1 MEIAGAQSAYRV
13 LDVLTEVSLNPGS
26 TAGEVAKATSLT
38 APTAHRLLR
47 VLCDRGFAVQNEA
60 GKYVPGPQM
69 RVLVG
74 DRVDHATL
82 EEIGRPLLAQLRDRA
97 TETVFLAVREGLQ
110 LTYLV
115 VMTSSHSV
123 QMYGEVGQQIPLHA
137 TSQGKVILA
146 FLPPGVG
153 ERIIDQLEMPRYTRP
168 PSPLPRS
175 CTRRCHEFAATG
187 TPSTSRSVSSACGP
201 SPHRCSILRATWWPR
216 CAWVGPSSASP
227 KRTCVGSSPTW
238 RARPPKP
245 SAPNCCGG
253 SNPWSS
259 WPTSTASGPFSE
271 ATGHEDI
278 PRYGDRGPCR
288 ALGSGLRRHHRGLR
302 PAVGDH
308 NPIHEDAD
316 YAAGTRF
323 GRPVAHGM
331 LVAGYVQTALTRLVA
346 PGGLS
351 TSYQFDL
358 LAPAFEGAAITAQAV
373 CAQLIRWPDGPHS
386 PSQSST
392 TPLGSS

>member
-13 LDVLTEVSLNPGS
+13 LDVLTEVSLNPGA
-26 TAGEVAKATSLT
+26 TAGEVAKATNLT

-82 EEIGRPLLAQLRDRA
+82 EEIGRPLLAQLRDRS

-153 ERIIDQLEMPRYTRP
+153 ERIIDQLEMPRYT
-168 PSPLPRS
+168 
-175 CTRRCHEFAATG
+175 
-187 TPSTSRSVSSACGP
+187 PSTITSATELHEAMSRIRRDGYALNLEERELGVRSVAAPVLDP
-201 SPHRCSILRATWWPR
+201 SGN
-216 CAWVGPSSASP
+216 VVASV
-227 KRTCVGSSPTW
+227 CVGGPIFRFTEEDL
-238 RARPPKP
+238 RGKFADLACETAEAI
-245 SAPNCCGG
+245 SA
-253 SNPWSS
+253 
-259 WPTSTASGPFSE
+259 E
-271 ATGHEDI
+271 
-278 PRYGDRGPCR
+278 
-288 ALGSGLRRHHRGLR
+288 LLRRFKPVEQL
-302 PAVGDH
+302 
-308 NPIHEDAD
+308 AD
-316 YAAGTRF
+316 IDRE
-323 GRPVAHGM
+323 R
-331 LVAGYVQTALTRLVA
+331 
-346 PGGLS
+346 S
-351 TSYQFDL
+351 
-358 LAPAFEGAAITAQAV
+358 AQ
-373 CAQLIRWPDGPHS
+373 
-386 PSQSST
+386 
-392 TPLGSS
+392 